1 MTLSTEPCEAGQR
14 LDQAT
19 GCENCPADHW
29 SASGNTAA
37 SCTACAAG
45 KEVGAGLGKE
55 AGDCTWSK
63 YFPNFLSMMGV
74 FTAFTMLLILYIMV

>member
-1 MTLSTEPCEAGQR
+1 MTLITEPCEAGQR
-14 LDQAT
+14 LDQTT

-45 KEVGAGLGKE
+45 KEVGAGLGKV

-63 YFPNFLSMMGV
+63 
-74 FTAFTMLLILYIMV
+74 